1 MTYVMYDQ
9 KFIRIEKG
17 NSMLHLTLMLDLN
30 RSQQTGAQSIF
41 YFCIERCPNS
51 YSDFRFQSIDL
62 SVKAKKME
70 YMFWHA

>member
-17 NSMLHLTLMLDLN
+17 TSMLHLTLMLDLN

-70 YMFWHA
+70 YMF